1 MIKVYIDCDGQLDE
15 MEMIIHKL
23 RRKTFFLNH
32 ILVARWLQL
41 KIKAIKK
48 WVNNSKAIRVSI
60 NHEDVVINLVLG
72 SALLALH

>member
-1 MIKVYIDCDGQLDE
+1 MV
-15 MEMIIHKL
+15 
-23 RRKTFFLNH
+23 T
-32 ILVARWLQL
+32 L